1 MKYALLLIAILF
13 ATPALAAPYTGMALL
28 PLQARKFPKEK
39 ALEVLIHSPR
49 PTFAFAYKAFGSDT
63 ANVHWL
69 IERLASRQVAGS
81 PPIRVSAYL
90 TCGPCRPPRRTG
102 PLALAR
108 FRPDLSI
115 PELNRLV
122 ERRDR
127 KVMRDWD
134 RWVARFDK
142 DFLAPSASFNIQWRI
157 YVELEDN
164 LSTKAYMHLR
174 RATQKTLLGR
184 NVEFAR
190 NRFGTYQ
197 RTIQSEAVEVHT
209 YDARVVRNLR
219 PGDAVNGDG
228 VDADPTAAE
237 YAEMA
242 RRKVDYLIWR
252 PEWQNPNI
260 PLKDRVYIINDLK
273 CLKKAMKRKVC
284 L

>member
-1 MKYALLLIAILF
+1 MKLALLLIAILF

-28 PLQARKFPKEK
+28 PLQAKNFPKEK
-39 ALEVLIHSPR
+39 ALEVLTYSPR
-49 PTFAFAYKAFGSDT
+49 PTFAFAYQAFGSDT
-63 ANVHWL
+63 SNVHWL
-69 IERLASRQVAGS
+69 IQRLVDRQVVGS
-81 PPIRVSAYL
+81 PPLRISAYL

-122 ERRDR
+122 EKRDA
-127 KVMRDWD
+127 KVMRDWQ
-134 RWVARFDK
+134 RWVSKFDK
-142 DFLAPSASFNIQWRI
+142 DFLAPSASFNVQWRI

-174 RATQKTLLGR
+174 KATKKALAGR

-190 NRFGTYQ
+190 NRFNNFQ
-197 RTIQSEAVEVHT
+197 RPIQSEAVEVHT

-219 PGDAVNGDG
+219 AGDAVNGDG
-228 VDADPTAAE
+228 VEADPTAAE
-237 YAEMA
+237 YAEMI

-252 PEWQNPNI
+252 PEWQSPNV
-260 PLKDRVYIINDLK
+260 PLKQRKYIINDLS

>member
-1 MKYALLLIAILF
+1 MFRLILITLLTAS
-13 ATPALAAPYTGMALL
+13 AAVAEPYTGMALL
-28 PLQARKFPKEK
+28 PLQAKNFPKEK

-49 PTFAFAYKAFGSDT
+49 PTFAFAYKAFGGDT

-81 PPIRVSAYL
+81 PPLRVSAYL

-115 PELNRLV
+115 PELNRMV
-122 ERRDR
+122 ERQDG
-127 KVMRDWD
+127 KVMRDWS
-134 RWVARFDK
+134 RWVAKFDR
-142 DFLAPSASFNIQWRI
+142 DFLEPSASFNIRWRI

-174 RATQKTLLGR
+174 KAARKVLAGR

-209 YDARVVRNLR
+209 YDTNVVRNLR

-228 VDADPTAAE
+228 VDRDPTAAE
-237 YAEMA
+237 YAEMI

-252 PEWQNPNI
+252 PEWQNPNT